1 MLRMTDDDDG
11 MFDAAEGIAD
21 SVAGSVAES
30 DFTEFKSQKQGYTVK
45 IPSAWEQKE
54 KAGMR
59 SKLMPQS

>member
-1 MLRMTDDDDG
+1 MLCMTDDSNRI
-11 MFDAAEGIAD
+11 FDAAESI
-21 SVAGSVAES
+21 AES
-30 DFTEFKSQKQGYTVK
+30 DFREFKSQKQGYTVK